1 LYFGCLCFLFLR
13 PYHAHKLDF
22 CSSPSVLRIYFLSS
36 WLSMSWFSISMYLC
50 LPSCSFSWRCVS
62 FYKIWKLYVGKLR
75 QFSRTFMKTICSNS
89 DVSND
94 VLFRQ
99 KDKDC
104 HQVKMWPPTQQLV
117 IKSIVP
123 NFSL

>member
-1 LYFGCLCFLFLR
+1 MDSNLVYMAR
-13 PYHAHKLDF
+13 
-22 CSSPSVLRIYFLSS
+22 
-36 WLSMSWFSISMYLC
+36 
-50 LPSCSFSWRCVS
+50 
-62 FYKIWKLYVGKLR
+62 KLR
-75 QFSRTFMKTICSNS
+75 NRAKTFMGVQDSILLFRSPNLSNNREVGICPTAQTLFIVQPISRVLEVQMHRFFFFLKMRQFPRTFIRIIYSNS
-89 DVSND
+89 DISND

-104 HQVKMWPPTQQLV
+104 HQVKMWPLTQQLV